1 MTNRVRAFYEA
12 HPYPPG
18 DAPDCDAY
26 QARLLLSYIERQ
38 HPVSASLK
46 ILEAGCGRGI
56 NLTRMAGVCS
66 GDRFTGIDIN
76 RVAIREAAARVEHLG
91 YSNLEFVE
99 GDLLHSEGI
108 PSVAGGYDVILS
120 YGVLHHLSDPR
131 QGLIRLTQHL
141 APEGVIGF
149 MVDGRFGRQ
158 PLDRYREALDMIDP
172 QADSGI
178 ARSLARVAEQGIF
191 RATPWQGTSEV
202 DPVEFADRCL
212 HVHETSFDIQGLW
225 ALLASADLR
234 FIRWIEPRDWS
245 VDGLSDDPD
254 LDARLNALGE
264 QPRYQVIER
273 LAQHPKLTLVAA
285 RRDRIS
291 RREMPRDSLDTAYL
305 APNPQLSR
313 SPNRGWRI
321 RKGAWEPALG
331 QTEVRLLEYLAAAP
345 CPVSAI
351 ALIGLLIGWGLS
363 RDQATDLL
371 LTMQKQELL
380 YRPQINPDDLP

>member
-1 MTNRVRAFYEA
+1 MTDRVRAFYEA

-18 DAPDCDAY
+18 DVPDCDAY
-26 QARLLLSYIERQ
+26 QGRLLLSYIERQ

-56 NLTRMAGVCS
+56 NLTQMAGAFP

-91 YSNLEFVE
+91 YTNLEFVE

-158 PLDRYREALDMIDP
+158 PLDRYREALDLIDP
-172 QADSGI
+172 QGDPGI

-234 FIRWIEPRDWS
+234 FIRWIEPRDWC

-264 QPRYQVIER
+264 QSRYQVIER
-273 LAQHPKLTLVAA
+273 LAQRPKLTLVAS
-285 RRDRIS
+285 RRERIS
-291 RREMPRDSLDTAYL
+291 RRELTRDSLSTAYL
-305 APNPQLSR
+305 AANPQLSR
-313 SPNRGWRI
+313 SPDQGWRV
-321 RKGAWEPALG
+321 RKGAWEPGLG
-331 QTEVRLLEYLAAAP
+331 HTQVRLLEHLAGVSR
-345 CPVSAI
+345 PVSAMV
-351 ALIGLLIGWGLS
+351 LIGQLTEWQLS

-380 YRPQINPDDLP
+380 YCPQINEADRP